1 MLDLINLKMERCGVT
16 DSIILNSIQC
26 DYCGD
31 VITSHHRHDYVSC
44 SCGEVSCDGG
54 RAYLKRS
61 YNTIQGEGMLPYTEL
76 FVTSS
81 ASFEDVRNALL
92 RGSRGV
98 NGDQPLTWVPLSEIS
113 DDYLANLIAYQ
124 EQNMYTDSVDYKY
137 QVMER
142 QYRMDNN
149 IVIEEK

>member
-1 MLDLINLKMERCGVT
+1 MT
-16 DSIILNSIQC
+16 DKIILNRIQC

-31 VITSHHRHDYVSC
+31 VITSHHRHDYVTC
-44 SCGEVSCDGG
+44 RCGEVSCDGG
-54 RAYLKRS
+54 RSYLKRS
-61 YNTIQGEGMLPYTEL
+61 YNTFQGEGALPYTDL
-76 FVTSS
+76 SVTSS
-81 ASFEDVRNALL
+81 ASFEDVRKVIL

-98 NGDQPLTWVPLSEIS
+98 NGDQPLTWVALSEIS

-124 EQNMYTDSVDYKY
+124 EQNMYTDSIDYKY

-142 QYRMDNN
+142 QYRVDNN